1 MALLKSAQIQGTPN
15 RAMVRNGPKIGNERR
30 IQEDLSE
37 LSDRCGHDAAISTN
51 SIGFVRPDGGLFL
64 RTGHKQ
70 AILPQT
76 CGRAEAIGRQ
86 TESIQP

>member
-1 MALLKSAQIQGTPN
+1 MKWLG
-15 RAMVRNGPKIGNERR
+15 IGNERR
-30 IQEDLSE
+30 IQEDLFE
-37 LSDRCGHDAAISTN
+37 LSDRCGHDAAISKN

-86 TESIQP
+86 TESIKP